1 MDGRTRAAGHGRRMR
16 GASHGPG
23 RACGGPGGYGVGHAA
38 RVTGGREK
46 QESPGRAARTG
57 RAEETDVVAR
67 DPENIQREIEKT
79 RDALAE
85 SLDALADRANPKN
98 LIEGGKEQVAEKLA
112 DPKIKYS
119 LIAVGA
125 LVGLVVIRSIFR

>member
-1 MDGRTRAAGHGRRMR
+1 M
-16 GASHGPG
+16 
-23 RACGGPGGYGVGHAA
+23 
-38 RVTGGREK
+38 
-46 QESPGRAARTG
+46 
-57 RAEETDVVAR
+57 VAR

-79 RDALAE
+79 RDALAD

-98 LIEGGKEQVAEKLA
+98 LIEGGREQIAEKLA
-112 DPKIKYS
+112 DPKIKYT

>member
-1 MDGRTRAAGHGRRMR
+1 M
-16 GASHGPG
+16 
-23 RACGGPGGYGVGHAA
+23 
-38 RVTGGREK
+38 
-46 QESPGRAARTG
+46 
-57 RAEETDVVAR
+57 AR

-79 RDALAE
+79 RDALAD

-98 LIEGGKEQVAEKLA
+98 LIEGGREQIAEKLA
-112 DPKIKYS
+112 DPKIKYT